1 MWVPSVEW
9 VMITSSCPLVI
20 LSAVV
25 LEPRATWT
33 KLSIN
38 HHMAI
43 PGQEEAPC
51 LDGTYFVSSLD
62 APCSSSSKVKSVWAP
77 ALLFSPSAPEEVL
90 CPPTYVPTPAITAP
104 AQPTQ
109 AEGEAAPV
117 HFAQGS
123 ASSSQVLCLPC
134 FLWDGLLSTRET
146 LPHSWARW
154 ASSAAS
160 MLPCPH
166 LTSLGQAKLP
176 QAVSQSGLGLGRHQ
190 WVSLWGCPPPPPK
203 SRNVLVHDL

>member
-1 MWVPSVEW
+1 MRVPSVEW

-33 KLSIN
+33 KLSIY

-77 ALLFSPSAPEEVL
+77 ALLFSPSAPEDVL

-109 AEGEAAPV
+109 AEGEAAPD
-117 HFAQGS
+117 S
-123 ASSSQVLCLPC
+123 PDSTYSLPGPPEGR
-134 FLWDGLLSTRET
+134 LYYGLTPRGYGAPRCSGET
-146 LPHSWARW
+146 
-154 ASSAAS
+154 
-160 MLPCPH
+160 
-166 LTSLGQAKLP
+166 
-176 QAVSQSGLGLGRHQ
+176 
-190 WVSLWGCPPPPPK
+190 
-203 SRNVLVHDL
+203 VHDIGAIHQ

>member
-1 MWVPSVEW
+1 M
-9 VMITSSCPLVI
+9 
-20 LSAVV
+20 V

-33 KLSIN
+33 KLSIY

-109 AEGEAAPV
+109 AEGEAAPDSSD
-117 HFAQGS
+117 FTYSLPYTWAPRRPTLLWPY
-123 ASSSQVLCLPC
+123 ASGAWGPRCS
-134 FLWDGLLSTRET
+134 GET
-146 LPHSWARW
+146 
-154 ASSAAS
+154 
-160 MLPCPH
+160 
-166 LTSLGQAKLP
+166 
-176 QAVSQSGLGLGRHQ
+176 
-190 WVSLWGCPPPPPK
+190 
-203 SRNVLVHDL
+203 VHDIGAIHQ

>member
-1 MWVPSVEW
+1 M
-9 VMITSSCPLVI
+9 
-20 LSAVV
+20 V

-33 KLSIN
+33 KLSIY

-77 ALLFSPSAPEEVL
+77 ALLFSPSAPEDVL

-109 AEGEAAPV
+109 AEGEAACEARGVGVGLPLPPLLAR
-117 HFAQGS
+117 FFSSLSSGQLQLLAGGS
-123 ASSSQVLCLPC
+123 TCQS
-134 FLWDGLLSTRET
+134 
-146 LPHSWARW
+146 
-154 ASSAAS
+154 
-160 MLPCPH
+160 
-166 LTSLGQAKLP
+166 
-176 QAVSQSGLGLGRHQ
+176 SGL
-190 WVSLWGCPPPPPK
+190 
-203 SRNVLVHDL
+203 